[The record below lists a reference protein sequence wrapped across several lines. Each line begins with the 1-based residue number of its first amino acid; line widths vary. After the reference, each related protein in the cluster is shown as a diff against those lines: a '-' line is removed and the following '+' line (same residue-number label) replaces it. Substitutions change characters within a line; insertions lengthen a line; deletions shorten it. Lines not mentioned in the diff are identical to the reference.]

1 MYFLYVGQYCLP
13 KIILFLSIKII
24 FKLPRHKEISKK
36 KMWFLKFL
44 LQQEWSALKY
54 LALVVLLKIRV
65 VFSEEQYL

>member
-1 MYFLYVGQYCLP
+1 
-13 KIILFLSIKII
+13 
-24 FKLPRHKEISKK
+24 
-36 KMWFLKFL
+36 MWFLKFL